1 MAKTFTSWGALKG
14 ALQKEVRSAMT
25 EVVTKSFEDAHRN
38 VDNFYNSP
46 QGIYQRT
53 GKLAESPEMS
63 LSGGGDSVTGEI
75 RLNTGFLYDPAG
87 RDTQTIYS
95 YAEDGGLLG
104 NGGFWEQTKED
115 VQKNITEVFGRKFG

>member
-1 MAKTFTSWGALKG
+1 MA
-14 ALQKEVRSAMT
+14 
-25 EVVTKSFEDAHRN
+25 
-38 VDNFYNSP
+38 
-46 QGIYQRT
+46 
-53 GKLAESPEMS
+53 

-75 RLNTGFLYDPAG
+75 KLNTGFNYDPSG
-87 RDTQTIYS
+87 RDTQTIYG

>member
-1 MAKTFTSWGALKG
+1 MAKTFTSFSALKG

-25 EVVTKSFEDAHRN
+25 EVVTKSFEDARTN

-53 GKLAESPEMS
+53 GQLAESPEMA
-63 LSGGGDSVTGEI
+63 LAGGGDSVSGEI
-75 RLNTGFLYDPAG
+75 RLNTGFLYDPSG
-87 RDTQTIYS
+87 RDTQTIYG

-104 NGGFWEQTKED
+104 NGGFWQQTKED

>member
-25 EVVTKSFEDAHRN
+25 EVVTKSFEDARTN

-46 QGIYQRT
+46 EGIYQRT
-53 GKLAESPEMS
+53 GQLAESPEMT
-63 LSGGGDSVTGEI
+63 LSGGGDSVSGEI
-75 RLNTGFLYDPAG
+75 RLNTGFKYDPSG
-87 RDTQTIYS
+87 RDTQTIYG

-115 VQKNITEVFGRKFG
+115 VQKNIDEVFGRKFG

>member
-25 EVVTKSFEDAHRN
+25 EVIMKSFEDARTN

-46 QGIYQRT
+46 EGIYQRT
-53 GKLAESPEMS
+53 GQLAESPEMT

-75 RLNTGFLYDPAG
+75 RLNTGVLYDPAG
-87 RDTQTIYS
+87 RDTQTIYG
-95 YAEDGGLLG
+95 YAEDDGLLG

-115 VQKNITEVFGRKFG
+115 VQKNITEVFGRKFN